1 MEDKIME
8 LTDQLRKTKEAYD
21 LKISEANQLKELF
34 YKIQGKLELAGELND
49 KKSGGKKWFK
59 D

>member
-34 YKIQGKLELAGELND
+34 YRIQDKLELAGELND
-49 KKSGGKKWFK
+49 KKPGGKK
-59 D
+59 

>member
-34 YKIQGKLELAGELND
+34 YKIQGKLELAGELNE
-49 KKSGGKKWFK
+49 KKDGGKK
-59 D
+59 